1 LRPLFDEMRSRP
13 RIQNEAQI
21 SSKSAA
27 SQPEFRLQLQNAS
40 PTLRRSILVTLLRSQ
55 ISSILGFDLS
65 REIELEQ
72 GLFDMGMDSLMS
84 VELKGRLERS
94 LEVPLP
100 STLTFNYPTIKA
112 LVDYLLSDALEFH
125 SPPAQETPPS
135 PPAPTVTIPGVTASD
150 DLSEEELSELLLKK
164 LAELE

>member
-1 LRPLFDEMRSRP
+1 M
-13 RIQNEAQI
+13 
-21 SSKSAA
+21 
-27 SQPEFRLQLQNAS
+27 QPEFRLQLQNAS
-40 PTLRRSILVTLLRSQ
+40 PTRRRSILVTLLRSQ

-94 LEVPLP
+94 LGVPLS

-112 LVDYLLSDALEFH
+112 LVDYLLDDTLEFD
-125 SPPAQETPPS
+125 SASTQKETAPRPGTESAQVLSEDHPS
-135 PPAPTVTIPGVTASD
+135 S
-150 DLSEEELSELLLKK
+150 DLSEDELSALLMRK
-164 LAELE
+164 LEGLG